1 MTRRGLQLIT
11 GGLVLVLTAAGGT
24 WWWRAEQRARI
35 ISPHL
40 REVPDMSGRSDELQR
55 RASDSRRRA
64 RNGSVPA
71 LAELSR
77 LYHANGYLTPALAC
91 YAALEEVQPDEPR
104 WPHRRAVILAGFGDA
119 EPALARWRR
128 VLALAPDYL
137 AARLRLGDLL
147 LKSNRLDEAAVVYR
161 EALQR
166 HRDEP
171 HALLGL
177 ARLDVEAGRWHE
189 ARERLETVVARTRS
203 ALGYDL
209 IVTVYE
215 QLGLHDQAVAVRA
228 QHKAS
233 GAYRDPV
240 DPWMNELL
248 EVCFDPYP
256 LAVAGGTAHRG
267 GESAVAIR
275 LLERAVA
282 LAPGEVA
289 LRFQLAGILAEAG
302 DRPKAREQLEL
313 CTKVQPDFADAW
325 AHLAAL
331 LEASGDPA
339 AAERMVGAGLGH
351 SPASPGLHL
360 MRARYERRAGRGANA
375 IAAYRRSIELRPN
388 EAEPYVELATLLLPT
403 ERASEGIA
411 HLQQALAVEPDH
423 PTALS
428 LLALAAISAND
439 EAGARRW
446 LERVRAQPRIAP
458 AHAGRLYAAFRGQF
472 GREFR

>member
-1 MTRRGLQLIT
+1 MTRRTIQAIT
-11 GGLVLVLTAAGGT
+11 GGLVLVVAAAAGT
-24 WWWRAEQRARI
+24 WWWRAGQRARLI
-35 ISPHL
+35 EPHL
-40 REVPDMSGRSDELQR
+40 RAPPDLSGRADELQR
-55 RASDSRRRA
+55 RVAEAWRRA
-64 RNGSVPA
+64 LAGSVPA
-71 LAELSR
+71 LIELSR
-77 LYHANGYLTPALAC
+77 LYHANGYLAPALAS
-91 YAALEEVQPDEPR
+91 YAALAELQPDEPR
-104 WPHRRAVILAGFGDA
+104 WPHRQAVILAGFGDA

-128 VLALAPDYL
+128 VAALAPDYL
-137 AARLRLGDLL
+137 PAQLRLGDLL
-147 LKSNRLDEAAVVYR
+147 FKTNRPDEAAAVYR
-161 EALQR
+161 QMLQKQ
-166 HRDEP
+166 RDEP

-177 ARLDVEAGRWHE
+177 ARLDLEAGRWAE
-189 ARERLETVVARTRS
+189 ARERLEKVVARTKY

-215 QLGLHDQAVAVRA
+215 QLGLHDQAAAVRA

-233 GAYRDPV
+233 GAYRDPF

-248 EVCFDPYP
+248 EVCFDPYQ
-256 LAVAGGTAHRG
+256 LAVAGGAAHRA
-267 GESAVAIR
+267 GESALAIR
-275 LLERAVA
+275 WLERAVA
-282 LAPGEVA
+282 LAPDEAA
-289 LRFQLAGILAEAG
+289 LRFQLAGVHAEMG
-302 DRPKAREQLEL
+302 ERPKAREQLET
-313 CTKVQPDFADAW
+313 CTRVQPGFADAW

-339 AAERMVGAGLGH
+339 AAERAVAAGLGH
-351 SPASPGLHL
+351 APQSAGLHL

-375 IAAYRRSIELRPN
+375 IAAYRRSLELRPN

-403 ERASEGIA
+403 ERAAEGIA

-423 PTALS
+423 PMALS

-458 AHAGRLYAAFRGQF
+458 AQAQRLYAAFRGQF